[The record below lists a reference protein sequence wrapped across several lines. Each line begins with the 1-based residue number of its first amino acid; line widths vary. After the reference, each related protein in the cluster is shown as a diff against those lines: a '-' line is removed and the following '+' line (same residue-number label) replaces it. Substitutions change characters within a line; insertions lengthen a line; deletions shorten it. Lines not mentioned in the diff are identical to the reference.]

1 MVKFW
6 GYPRPDGRVGVRNL
20 VAVIPSTYCANTVA
34 RRIAAQVEGA
44 VALPHDVGCSQVGL
58 DLEIT
63 ARTLKN
69 LGRHPNVAAV
79 LVVGLGCERLAA
91 TELAEGVA
99 VSGKPVEV
107 ITIQESGGSLRALE
121 RGSSVVRR
129 LVQEASSLR
138 REEVGLEHLAVA
150 TECGGTDAFSGIV
163 ANPAVGIAADLV
175 VAGGGT
181 VMFSEINELLGTEHL
196 LAGRAANQEVAELIY
211 KVIGLSESRLAW
223 QSRNDRSGKRL
234 ALISTGNFDGGVS
247 TLVEK
252 GLGGMKKSGS
262 SPIVGVLKYAE
273 CYSEPGLYLM
283 DTPGH
288 DAQST
293 SGMVAG
299 GCQIVLF
306 TTGRGTPTGHP
317 IAPVIKIT
325 GNSHSFQKMLDNI
338 DVNVGTVLDGEM
350 TLREAGER
358 IFQQVLEV
366 ANGRQTKAEVLGHDE
381 LMSVWRPWPEHENA
395 YGCGEW
401 G

>member
-1 MVKFW
+1 MKFW
-6 GYPRPDGRVGVRNL
+6 GYPRADGRVGVRNL

-34 RRIAAQVEGA
+34 RRIAAQVDGA

-79 LVVGLGCERLAA
+79 LVVGLGCERLTP
-91 TELAEGVA
+91 TELAEGIA

-107 ITIQESGGSLRALE
+107 ITIQECGGSLKAIE
-121 RGSSVVRR
+121 AGASIARR
-129 LVQEASSLR
+129 LVQDSSTLR
-138 REEVGLEHLAVA
+138 REECGLEHLCVA
-150 TECGGTDAFSGIV
+150 TECGGTDAFSGII
-163 ANPAVGIAADLV
+163 ANPAVGMVADRV
-175 VAGGGT
+175 VANGGT

-196 LAGRAANQEVAELIY
+196 LAARALNQEVAEQIY
-211 KVIGLSESRLAW
+211 KVIRLSEARLAW
-223 QSRNDRSGKRL
+223 QSRNDRSRKRL

-262 SPIVGVLKYAE
+262 SPIVGVLRYAE
-273 CYSEPGLYLM
+273 IPSQPGLHLM

-293 SGMVAG
+293 NGMVAG
-299 GCQIVLF
+299 GCQVVLF

-325 GNSHSFQKMLDNI
+325 GNSHSFERMSDNI
-338 DVNVGTVLDGEM
+338 DVNLGVVLDGAM
-350 TLREAGER
+350 TLQQAGEELFR
-358 IFQQVLEV
+358 ELLAV
-366 ANGRQTKAEVLGHDE
+366 ANGRLTKAEVLGHDE
-381 LMSVWRPWPEHENA
+381 LMSVWRPWPEHEAA

>member
-1 MVKFW
+1 MKFW

-34 RRIAAQVEGA
+34 RRIAAQVQGS
-44 VALPHDVGCSQVGL
+44 VALTHDVGCSQMGL

-79 LVVGLGCERLAA
+79 LVVGLGCERL
-91 TELAEGVA
+91 TPVELAEGIA
-99 VSGKPVEV
+99 VSGKDVEM
-107 ITIQESGGSLRALE
+107 ITIQGSGGSLRAIEAGASL
-121 RGSSVVRR
+121 VRK
-129 LVQEASSLR
+129 LAQSASEVD
-138 REEVGLEHLAVA
+138 REQFDLGHLAVA
-150 TECGGTDAFSGIV
+150 TECGGTDAFSGLL
-163 ANPAVGIAADLV
+163 ANPAVGIAVDRLV
-175 VAGGGT
+175 ANGGT
-181 VMFSEINELLGTEHL
+181 AMFSEINELLGTEHL
-196 LAGRAANQEVAELIY
+196 LAARAIDEEVKQQIY

-223 QSRNDRSGKRL
+223 QSQNDRTKERL
-234 ALISTGNFDGGVS
+234 ALISTGNFEGGVS

-273 CYSEPGLYLM
+273 QYSRAGLHLM

-293 SGMVAG
+293 NGMVAG

-317 IAPVIKIT
+317 LAPVIKIT
-325 GNSHSFQKMLDNI
+325 GNSQSYGRMSDNI
-338 DVNVGTVLDGEM
+338 DIDVGVVLEGSVGP
-350 TLREAGER
+350 REAGEG
-358 IFQQVLEV
+358 IFREILAV
-366 ANGRQTKAEVLGHDE
+366 ADGKRTKAELLGHDE
-381 LMSVWRPWPEHENA
+381 LMSVWHPWPEHEAA

>member
-1 MVKFW
+1 MKFW

-69 LGRHPNVAAV
+69 LGRHPNVAAA
-79 LVVGLGCERLAA
+79 LVVGLGCERL
-91 TELAEGVA
+91 TPGELAEGIA
-99 VSGKPVEV
+99 VSGKPVEM
-107 ITIQESGGSLRALE
+107 ITIQESGGSLKALE
-121 RGSSVVRR
+121 AGASLARR
-129 LVQEASSLR
+129 LVQHASSLR
-138 REEVGLEHLAVA
+138 REQWGLEQLAVA
-150 TECGGTDAFSGIV
+150 TECGGTDAFSGII
-163 ANPAVGIAADLV
+163 ANPAVGMVADRV
-175 VAGGGT
+175 VANGGT

-196 LAGRAANQEVAELIY
+196 LAARALNEDVEEQIY
-211 KVIGLSESRLAW
+211 RVIRLSESRLAW
-223 QSRNDRSGKRL
+223 QSRNDRSRKRL

-247 TLVEK
+247 TVVEK

-262 SPIVGVLKYAE
+262 SPIVGVLRYAE
-273 CYSEPGLYLM
+273 IPSRPGLHLM

-293 SGMVAG
+293 NGMVAG

-325 GNSHSFQKMLDNI
+325 GNSHSFARMSDNI
-338 DVNVGTVLDGEM
+338 DVNLGAVLDGSM
-350 TLREAGER
+350 TLPQAGEELFR
-358 IFQQVLEV
+358 ELLAV
-366 ANGRQTKAEVLGHDE
+366 ADGRKTKAEALGHDE
-381 LMSVWRPWPEHENA
+381 LMSVWRPWPEHEAA

>member
-1 MVKFW
+1 MKFW

-34 RRIAAQVEGA
+34 RRIAAQVGGA
-44 VALPHDVGCSQVGL
+44 VALTHDVGCSQMGL

-79 LVVGLGCERLAA
+79 LVVGLGCERLTP
-91 TELAEGVA
+91 TELAEGIA
-99 VSGKPVEV
+99 ASGKPVEM
-107 ITIQESGGSLRALE
+107 ITIQESGGSLKALE
-121 RGSSVVRR
+121 AGASIVRR
-129 LVQEASSLR
+129 LVQEASSLQ
-138 REEVGLEHLAVA
+138 REQLGLEHLAVA
-150 TECGGTDAFSGIV
+150 TECGGTDAFSGLL
-163 ANPAVGIAADLV
+163 ANPAVGIAADMV
-175 VAGGGT
+175 VAEGGT
-181 VMFSEINELLGTEHL
+181 AMFSEINELLGTEHL
-196 LAGRAANQEVAELIY
+196 LGARARNEEVAEQIY
-211 KVIGLSESRLAW
+211 RVIRLSEARLAS
-223 QSRNDRSGKRL
+223 QSRNDRSGKRV
-234 ALISTGNFDGGVS
+234 ALISTGNFDGGLS
-247 TLVEK
+247 TVVEK

-273 CYSEPGLYLM
+273 AYGRPGLHLM

-293 SGMVAG
+293 NGMVAG

-325 GNSHSFQKMLDNI
+325 GNSRSFAKMSDNI
-338 DVNVGTVLDGEM
+338 DVNVGTVLDGAM
-350 TLREAGER
+350 TLPQAGEELFR
-358 IFQQVLEV
+358 QVVAV
-366 ANGRQTKAEVLGHDE
+366 ANGRRTRAEVLGHDE
-381 LMSVWRPWPEHENA
+381 LMSVWRPWPEHEAA

-401 G
+401 A

>member
-1 MVKFW
+1 
-6 GYPRPDGRVGVRNL
+6 VRNL

-69 LGRHPNVAAV
+69 LGRHPNVAAA
-79 LVVGLGCERLAA
+79 LVVGLGCERL
-91 TELAEGVA
+91 TPGELAEGIA
-99 VSGKPVEV
+99 VSGKPVEM
-107 ITIQESGGSLRALE
+107 ITIQESGGSLKALE
-121 RGSSVVRR
+121 AGASLARR
-129 LVQEASSLR
+129 LVQHASSLR
-138 REEVGLEHLAVA
+138 REQWGLEQLAVA
-150 TECGGTDAFSGIV
+150 TECGGTDAFSGII
-163 ANPAVGIAADLV
+163 ANPAVGMVADRV
-175 VAGGGT
+175 VANGGT

-196 LAGRAANQEVAELIY
+196 LAARALNEDVEEQIY
-211 KVIGLSESRLAW
+211 RVIRLSESRLAW
-223 QSRNDRSGKRL
+223 QSRNDRSRKRL

-247 TLVEK
+247 TVVEK

-262 SPIVGVLKYAE
+262 SPIVGVLRYAE
-273 CYSEPGLYLM
+273 IPSRPGLHLM

-293 SGMVAG
+293 NGMVAG

-325 GNSHSFQKMLDNI
+325 GNSHSFARMSDNI
-338 DVNVGTVLDGEM
+338 DVNLGAVLDGSM
-350 TLREAGER
+350 TLPQAGEELFR
-358 IFQQVLEV
+358 ELLAV
-366 ANGRQTKAEVLGHDE
+366 ADGRKTKAEALGHDE
-381 LMSVWRPWPEHENA
+381 LMSVWRPWPEHEAA